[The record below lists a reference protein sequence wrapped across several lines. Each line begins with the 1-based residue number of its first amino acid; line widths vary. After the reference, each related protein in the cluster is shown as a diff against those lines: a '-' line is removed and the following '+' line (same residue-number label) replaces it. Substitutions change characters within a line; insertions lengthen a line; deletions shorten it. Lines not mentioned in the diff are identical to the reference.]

1 MIPTTMNTAQTL
13 KTLLAGENLVMA
25 PGAADALTARLIE
38 SAGFPAVYMTGFGAT
53 ASLTG
58 CPDVG
63 ILTQTEM
70 TTHAR
75 NMVRAVRVPVIAD
88 ADTGYGGP
96 ANVER
101 TVREYLQAGVAA
113 IHLEDQAAP
122 KRCGHMAGIKLVSA
136 EEMTGRLRCA
146 MEARGDAD
154 LLIIGRTDALAA
166 AGRDEAV
173 RRALLYREAG
183 ADLVFVDA
191 IKSIA
196 DAEAVAREVPG
207 PLMISIVEGHETTRL
222 LPQDLKR
229 MGYSLALYPLSA
241 LFAATRAVS
250 EVLQTLRRDGSTSAD
265 AARMASYAEFSEVV
279 RLDHFRSLDDRFGVC
294 EPSKTL
300 SSPSNNQA

>member
-1 MIPTTMNTAQTL
+1 MNTAQTL
-13 KTLLAGENLVMA
+13 RNLLTADTLAMA
-25 PGAADALTARLIE
+25 PGAPDALTARLIE

-63 ILTQTEM
+63 VLTQTEM

-75 NMVRAVRVPVIAD
+75 NMVRAVKVPVIAD

-96 ANVER
+96 ANIER

-113 IHLEDQAAP
+113 IHIEDQATP
-122 KRCGHMAGIKLVSA
+122 KRCGHMAGIRLVSV
-136 EEMTGRLRCA
+136 EEMTGRLKGA
-146 MEARGDAD
+146 IDARGDAD

-166 AGRDEAV
+166 TGRDEAI
-173 RRALLYREAG
+173 RRALRYREAG
-183 ADLVFVDA
+183 VDLVFVDA
-191 IKSIA
+191 MKTIA

-222 LPQDLKR
+222 LPQDLESL
-229 MGYSLALYPLSA
+229 GYAIALYPLSA

-250 EVLQTLRRDGSTSAD
+250 EVLQSLRGNGTTLAEAG
-265 AARMASYAEFSEVV
+265 RMATYSEFSELV
-279 RLDHFRSLDDRFGVC
+279 RFDHFRSLDDRFGVVDS
-294 EPSKTL
+294 SKMHPT
-300 SSPSNNQA
+300 PNNAP

>member
-1 MIPTTMNTAQTL
+1 MNTAQTL
-13 KTLLAGENLVMA
+13 KTLLTADTLALA

-53 ASLTG
+53 ASLMG

-75 NMVRAVRVPVIAD
+75 NMVRAVKVPVIAD

-96 ANVER
+96 ANIER

-113 IHLEDQAAP
+113 IHIEDQAAP
-122 KRCGHMAGIKLVSA
+122 KRCGHMTGIKLVSV
-136 EEMTGRLRCA
+136 EEMTGRLKGA
-146 MEARGDAD
+146 IEARGDSD

-166 AGRDEAV
+166 TGRDEAI
-173 RRALLYREAG
+173 RRALRYREAG
-183 ADLVFVDA
+183 VDLVFVDA
-191 IKSIA
+191 MKTIA

-207 PLMISIVEGHETTRL
+207 PLMISIVEGHETTLL
-222 LPQDLKR
+222 LPQDLKSL
-229 MGYSLALYPLSA
+229 GYALALYPLSA

-250 EVLQTLRRDGSTSAD
+250 SVLRSLRRDGSTLAEGGRI
-265 AARMASYAEFSEVV
+265 ATYAEFSELV
-279 RLDHFRSLDDRFGVC
+279 RLDHFRSLDDRFGAADSF
-294 EPSKTL
+294 EINPTRA
-300 SSPSNNQA
+300 NNP

>member
-1 MIPTTMNTAQTL
+1 
-13 KTLLAGENLVMA
+13 
-25 PGAADALTARLIE
+25 
-38 SAGFPAVYMTGFGAT
+38 MTGFGAT

-75 NMVRAVRVPVIAD
+75 NMVRAVKVPVIAD

-96 ANVER
+96 ANIER

-113 IHLEDQAAP
+113 IHIEDQAAP
-122 KRCGHMAGIKLVSA
+122 KRCGHMTGIKLVSV
-136 EEMTGRLRCA
+136 EEMTGRLRGA
-146 MEARGDAD
+146 IEARGDSD

-166 AGRDEAV
+166 VGRDEAI
-173 RRALLYREAG
+173 RRASRYREAG
-183 ADLVFVDA
+183 VDLVFVDA
-191 IKSIA
+191 MRTIA

-222 LPQDLKR
+222 LPQDLKSL
-229 MGYSLALYPLSA
+229 GYSLALYPLSP

-250 EVLQTLRRDGSTSAD
+250 EVLRSLRRDGSTLAE
-265 AARMASYAEFSEVV
+265 AGRMATYAEFSEWV
-279 RLDHFRSLDDRFGVC
+279 RLDHFRSLDDRFGVADASQ
-294 EPSKTL
+294 PKPHPT
-300 SSPSNNQA
+300 NNA

>member
-1 MIPTTMNTAQTL
+1 MNAAENLQAL
-13 KTLLAGENLVMA
+13 IAGEDLVMA

-38 SAGFPAVYMTGFGAT
+38 CAGFPAVYMTGFGAT

-75 NMVRAVRVPVIAD
+75 NLVRAVNVPVIAD

-96 ANVER
+96 ANIER

-122 KRCGHMAGIKLVSA
+122 KRCGHMVGVKLVSVA
-136 EEMTGRLRCA
+136 EMTGRLRCA
-146 MEARGDAD
+146 IEARGDGEM
-154 LLIIGRTDALAA
+154 LIIGRTDALAA
-166 AGRDEAV
+166 VGRDEAI
-173 RRALLYREAG
+173 RRALRYREAG

-191 IKSIA
+191 MKSIA

-207 PLMISIVEGHETTRL
+207 PLMISLVEGYETARL
-222 LPQDLKR
+222 RPQDLKCL
-229 MGYSLALYPLSA
+229 GYSLALYPLSA
-241 LFAATRAVS
+241 LFAAKRAVR
-250 EVLQTLRRDGSTSAD
+250 EVLDGLRRDGTTLASAG
-265 AARMASYAEFSEVV
+265 RMATYAEFSAVV
-279 RLDHFRSLDDRFGVC
+279 RLDHFRSLDDRFGAVD
-294 EPSKTL
+294 
-300 SSPSNNQA
+300 SSARNPVPPGNKP

>member
-1 MIPTTMNTAQTL
+1 MNTAQAL
-13 KTLLAGENLVMA
+13 KTLLTGETLVMA

-63 ILTQTEM
+63 ILTQSEM

-75 NMVRAVRVPVIAD
+75 NMVRAVKVPVIAD

-96 ANVER
+96 ANIER

-113 IHLEDQAAP
+113 IHIEDQAAP
-122 KRCGHMAGIKLVSA
+122 KRCGHMAGAKLVSE
-136 EEMTGRLRCA
+136 EEMTGRLKGA
-146 MEARGDAD
+146 IEARGDAD

-166 AGRDEAV
+166 VGRDEAI
-173 RRALLYREAG
+173 RRASRYREAG
-183 ADLVFVDA
+183 VDLVFVDA
-191 IKSIA
+191 MKTIA
-196 DAEAVAREVPG
+196 EAEAVAREVPG

-222 LPQDLKR
+222 LPQDLKSL
-229 MGYSLALYPLSA
+229 GYALALYPLSP

-250 EVLQTLRRDGSTSAD
+250 EVLRSLRRDGSTLAE
-265 AARMASYAEFSEVV
+265 AGRMATYAEFSDWV
-279 RLDHFRSLDDRFGVC
+279 RLDHFRSLDDRFGVADASQ
-294 EPSKTL
+294 PKPHPT
-300 SSPSNNQA
+300 NNA

>member
-1 MIPTTMNTAQTL
+1 MNSAQAL
-13 KTLLAGENLVMA
+13 KTLLTGETLVMA

-75 NMVRAVRVPVIAD
+75 NMVRAVKVPVIAD

-96 ANVER
+96 ANIER
-101 TVREYLQAGVAA
+101 TVREYLQAGAAA
-113 IHLEDQAAP
+113 IHIEDQAVP
-122 KRCGHMAGIKLVSA
+122 KRCGHMAGIKLVSVV
-136 EEMTGRLRCA
+136 EMTGRLKGA
-146 MEARGDAD
+146 IEARGDAD

-166 AGRDEAV
+166 VGRDEAI
-173 RRALLYREAG
+173 RRASRYRDAG
-183 ADLVFVDA
+183 VDLVFVDA
-191 IKSIA
+191 MKTIA

-222 LPQDLKR
+222 LPQDLKSL
-229 MGYSLALYPLSA
+229 GYALALYPLSP
-241 LFAATRAVS
+241 LFAATRAVN
-250 EVLQTLRRDGSTSAD
+250 EVLRSLRRDGSTLAE
-265 AARMASYAEFSEVV
+265 AGRMATYAEFSEWV
-279 RLDHFRSLDDRFGVC
+279 RLDHFRSLDDRFGVADASQ
-294 EPSKTL
+294 PKPHPTH
-300 SSPSNNQA
+300 NA

>member
-1 MIPTTMNTAQTL
+1 MNTAQNLKNLLTADTL
-13 KTLLAGENLVMA
+13 ALA
-25 PGAADALTARLIE
+25 PGAPDALTARLIE

-70 TTHAR
+70 TNHAR
-75 NMVRAVRVPVIAD
+75 NMVRAVKVPVIAD

-96 ANVER
+96 ANIER

-113 IHLEDQAAP
+113 IHIEDQAIP
-122 KRCGHMAGIKLVSA
+122 KRCGHMAGIKLVSVD
-136 EEMTGRLRCA
+136 EMTGRLRGA
-146 MEARGDAD
+146 IEARGDED

-166 AGRDEAV
+166 MGRDEAI
-173 RRALLYREAG
+173 RRALRYRESG
-183 ADLVFVDA
+183 VDLVFVDA
-191 IKSIA
+191 MKTIA

-222 LPQDLKR
+222 LPQDLKSL
-229 MGYSLALYPLSA
+229 GYAIALYPLSA

-250 EVLQTLRRDGSTSAD
+250 EVLLSLRGNGTTLAEAG
-265 AARMASYAEFSEVV
+265 RMATYSEFSELV
-279 RLDHFRSLDDRFGVC
+279 RFDHFRSLDDRFGVVDS
-294 EPSKTL
+294 SKMHAT
-300 SSPSNNQA
+300 PNNAP

>member
-1 MIPTTMNTAQTL
+1 MNAAQTL
-13 KTLLAGENLVMA
+13 KTLLTADTLALA

-75 NMVRAVRVPVIAD
+75 NMVRAVKVPVIAD

-96 ANVER
+96 ANIER

-113 IHLEDQAAP
+113 IHIEDQAAP

-136 EEMTGRLRCA
+136 EEMTGRLRGA
-146 MEARGDAD
+146 IEARGDAD

-166 AGRDEAV
+166 AGRDEAI
-173 RRALLYREAG
+173 RRALRYREAG
-183 ADLVFVDA
+183 VDLVFVDA
-191 IKSIA
+191 MKTIA

-222 LPQDLKR
+222 LPQDLKSL
-229 MGYSLALYPLSA
+229 GYALALYPLSA

-250 EVLQTLRRDGSTSAD
+250 EVLRSLLRDGSTLAEGGRI
-265 AARMASYAEFSEVV
+265 ATYAEFSELV
-279 RLDHFRSLDDRFGVC
+279 RLDHFRSLDDRFGATDSFQIN
-294 EPSKTL
+294 PT
-300 SSPSNNQA
+300 PANN

>member
-1 MIPTTMNTAQTL
+1 MNSAQTL
-13 KTLLAGENLVMA
+13 KTLLTGETLVMA

-75 NMVRAVRVPVIAD
+75 NMVRAVKVPVIAD

-96 ANVER
+96 ANIER

-113 IHLEDQAAP
+113 IHIEDQAAP
-122 KRCGHMAGIKLVSA
+122 KRCGHMTGIKLVSV
-136 EEMTGRLRCA
+136 EEMTGRLRGA
-146 MEARGDAD
+146 IEARGDSD
-154 LLIIGRTDALAA
+154 LFIIGRTDALAA
-166 AGRDEAV
+166 VGRDEAI
-173 RRALLYREAG
+173 RRASRYREAG
-183 ADLVFVDA
+183 VDLVFVDA
-191 IKSIA
+191 MRTIA

-222 LPQDLKR
+222 LPQDLKSL
-229 MGYSLALYPLSA
+229 GYSLALYPLSP

-250 EVLQTLRRDGSTSAD
+250 EVLRSLRRDGSTLAE
-265 AARMASYAEFSEVV
+265 AGRMATYAEFSEWV
-279 RLDHFRSLDDRFGVC
+279 RLDHFRSLDDRFSVADASQRK
-294 EPSKTL
+294 PQPT
-300 SSPSNNQA
+300 NNA

>member
-1 MIPTTMNTAQTL
+1 MNAARTL
-13 KTLLAGENLVMA
+13 KTLLTGETLAMA

-75 NMVRAVRVPVIAD
+75 NMVRAVKVPVIAD

-96 ANVER
+96 ANIER
-101 TVREYLQAGVAA
+101 TVHEYLQAGVAA
-113 IHLEDQAAP
+113 IHIEDQAAP
-122 KRCGHMAGIKLVSA
+122 KRCGHMAGIKLVSV
-136 EEMTGRLRCA
+136 EEMTGRLKGA
-146 MEARGDAD
+146 IEARGDTD

-166 AGRDEAV
+166 VGRDEAI
-173 RRALLYREAG
+173 RRASRYHEAG
-183 ADLVFVDA
+183 VDLVFVDA
-191 IKSIA
+191 MKTIA

-222 LPQDLKR
+222 LPQDLKSL
-229 MGYSLALYPLSA
+229 GYSLALYPLSL

-250 EVLQTLRRDGSTSAD
+250 EVLRSLRRDGSTLAE
-265 AARMASYAEFSEVV
+265 AGRMATYAEFSEWV
-279 RLDHFRSLDDRFGVC
+279 RLDHFRSLDERFGVADASQ
-294 EPSKTL
+294 PKPHPTH
-300 SSPSNNQA
+300 NA

>member
-1 MIPTTMNTAQTL
+1 MNAAQTL
-13 KTLLAGENLVMA
+13 KTLLTADTLALA

-75 NMVRAVRVPVIAD
+75 NMVRAVKVPVIAD

-96 ANVER
+96 ANIER

-113 IHLEDQAAP
+113 IHIEDQAAP

-136 EEMTGRLRCA
+136 EEMTGRLRGA
-146 MEARGDAD
+146 IEARGDAD

-166 AGRDEAV
+166 AGRDEAI
-173 RRALLYREAG
+173 RRALRYREAG
-183 ADLVFVDA
+183 VDLVFVDA
-191 IKSIA
+191 MKTIA

-222 LPQDLKR
+222 LPQDLKSL
-229 MGYSLALYPLSA
+229 GYALALYPLSA

-250 EVLQTLRRDGSTSAD
+250 EVLRSVLRDGSTLAEGGRI
-265 AARMASYAEFSEVV
+265 ATYAEFSELV
-279 RLDHFRSLDDRFGVC
+279 RLDHFRSLDDRFGAADSFQIN
-294 EPSKTL
+294 P
-300 SSPSNNQA
+300 PPANNS